1 MQETHVQFLI
11 WKDPTCHG
19 ETQPMHRSYWD
30 CGLEPGSCNCW
41 AQVLQLVK
49 AMHPWAWALQQEK
62 LPQCKACT
70 LHLEGSPCSLQLEKS
85 LQSNKD
91 HAQLKIKRNKK
102 IKLYIKQKFLCI
114 PTRYRI
120 LGSQMEIRDLG
131 QKQEIENQNTSNTFR
146 QVVMGP
152 RSKRKSWWFAKL
164 LWSKTTQT
172 LS

>member
-1 MQETHVQFLI
+1 MWTGNGQTTHKNRALSHDQQQPAQETSLLSAG
-11 WKDPTCHG
+11 TC
-19 ETQPMHRSYWD
+19 
-30 CGLEPGSCNCW
+30 PGRQWLGVRPAGSLM
-41 AQVLQLVK
+41 AILR
-49 AMHPWAWALQQEK
+49 MQQEK

-70 LHLEGSPCSLQLEKS
+70 LQLEGSLCSLQLEKS

-91 HAQLKIKRNKK
+91 PAQLKIKRNKK

-114 PTRYRI
+114 PTRYRL

-131 QKQEIENQNTSNTFR
+131 QKQEIESQNTSNTFR
-146 QVVMGP
+146 QLVMGP
-152 RSKRKSWWFAKL
+152 RSKRKIWWFAKL